1 MSYTF
6 SRRDFLKYSAL
17 TAVAVAGAGLLTGCE
32 IQDPNNPVIKKLG
45 YGTTLGTTGG
55 LLKSV
60 DTEGTTGVFTFTVKN
75 NSDAPLPM
83 DPNESFVVKVLD
95 KDGNSKWSNYFN
107 LSIEAVPGADGKV
120 PDILPQLPVR
130 TVGEYK
136 VHVPDYAGHAPN
148 PEDTLHPELRMTP
161 SVQASSSN
169 SPIFTFQPAP
179 LVRAFLTLLLGSLL

>member
-60 DTEGTTGVFTFTVKN
+60 DTEGTDGVFTFTVKN
-75 NSDAPLPM
+75 NSDAPLHMMP
-83 DPNESFVVKVLD
+83 PNELFTVEVLD
-95 KDGNSKWSNYFN
+95 AKGNRKWNNNFN
-107 LSIEAVPGADGKV
+107 LTIEAVPGEDGNV
-120 PDILPQLPVR
+120 PDILPELPAR

-136 VHVPDYAGHAPN
+136 VRVPFYASSAPTS
-148 PEDTLHPELRMTP
+148 EETLEFTFIPLPAKSPELRITWKILG
-161 SVQASSSN
+161 AD
-169 SPIFTFQPAP
+169 
-179 LVRAFLTLLLGSLL
+179 LVK

>member
-60 DTEGTTGVFTFTVKN
+60 DTEGTDCVFTFTVKN

-83 DPNESFVVKVLD
+83 TPSDIFTVKVLD
-95 KDGNSKWSNYFN
+95 AKGNRKWNNYFN
-107 LSIEAVPGADGKV
+107 LTIEAVPGEDGNA
-120 PDILPQLPVR
+120 PDILPELPPR

-136 VHVPDYAGHAPN
+136 VRVPFYASSAPTS
-148 PEDTLHPELRMTP
+148 EETLEFIFIPLPAKSPELRITWKILG
-161 SVQASSSN
+161 AD
-169 SPIFTFQPAP
+169 
-179 LVRAFLTLLLGSLL
+179 LVK

>member
-95 KDGNSKWSNYFN
+95 KDGNSKGSNYFN
-107 LSIEAVPGADGKV
+107 LSIEAVPGADGRA

-136 VHVPDYAGHAPN
+136 VHVPDYARFAPN
-148 PEDTLHPELRMTP
+148 SEDTLEFTYIPLPAKSPELRMTWKIP
-161 SVQASSSN
+161 GAD
-169 SPIFTFQPAP
+169 
-179 LVRAFLTLLLGSLL
+179 LVK

>member
-6 SRRDFLKYSAL
+6 SRRDFLKYSAM

-60 DTEGTTGVFTFTVKN
+60 DTEDTTGVFTFTVKN
-75 NSDAPLPM
+75 NSDAPLLM
-83 DPNESFVVKVLD
+83 DPKESFVVKVLD
-95 KDGNSKWSNYFN
+95 KDGNSKWSNDFN
-107 LSIEAVPGADGKV
+107 LSIEAVQGADGKV
-120 PDILPQLPVR
+120 PDILPELPAR

-136 VHVPDYAGHAPN
+136 VHVHDYAGHAPN
-148 PEDTLHPELRMTP
+148 PAETLEFTFIPRPAKSPELRITWKILG
-161 SVQASSSN
+161 AD
-169 SPIFTFQPAP
+169 
-179 LVRAFLTLLLGSLL
+179 LVK

>member
-6 SRRDFLKYSAL
+6 SRRDFLKYSAM

-75 NSDAPLPM
+75 NSDAPLRM
-83 DPNESFVVKVLD
+83 TPNDIFTVKVLD
-95 KDGNSKWSNYFN
+95 ATGKTKWSNYFN
-107 LSIEAVPGADGKV
+107 LSIKAVLGE
-120 PDILPQLPVR
+120 DILPELPPR

-136 VHVPDYAGHAPN
+136 VHVPDYAEHAPN
-148 PEDTLHPELRMTP
+148 PEDTLEFIYIPNPAKSPELRITWKIP
-161 SVQASSSN
+161 GADLVKSN
-169 SPIFTFQPAP
+169 EST
-179 LVRAFLTLLLGSLL
+179 GK

>member
-6 SRRDFLKYSAL
+6 SRRDFLKYSAM

-75 NSDAPLPM
+75 NSDAPLRM
-83 DPNESFVVKVLD
+83 TPNDIFTVKVLD
-95 KDGNSKWSNYFN
+95 ATGKTKWSNDFN
-107 LSIEAVPGADGKV
+107 LSIKAVLGEDGKA
-120 PDILPQLPVR
+120 PDILPELPPR

-148 PEDTLHPELRMTP
+148 PEDTLEFIYIPNPAKSPELRITWKIP
-161 SVQASSSN
+161 GADLVKSN
-169 SPIFTFQPAP
+169 EST
-179 LVRAFLTLLLGSLL
+179 GK

>member
-6 SRRDFLKYSAL
+6 SRRDFLKYSAM

-75 NSDAPLPM
+75 NSDAPLLM
-83 DPNESFVVKVLD
+83 DPKESFVVKVLD

-120 PDILPQLPVR
+120 PDILPELPAR

-136 VHVPDYAGHAPN
+136 VHVPDYAGYAPN
-148 PEDTLHPELRMTP
+148 PEDTLEFIFIPRPANQPELRITWKIP
-161 SVQASSSN
+161 GTDLVKSN
-169 SPIFTFQPAP
+169 EST
-179 LVRAFLTLLLGSLL
+179 GK

>member
-60 DTEGTTGVFTFTVKN
+60 DTEGTDGVFTFTVKN

-83 DPNESFVVKVLD
+83 TPSDIFTVKVLD
-95 KDGNSKWSNYFN
+95 AKGNRKWNNYFN
-107 LSIEAVPGADGKV
+107 LTIEAVPGEDGNA
-120 PDILPQLPVR
+120 PDILPELPPR

-136 VHVPDYAGHAPN
+136 VRVPFYASSAPTS
-148 PEDTLHPELRMTP
+148 EETLEFIFIPLPAKSPELRITWKILG
-161 SVQASSSN
+161 AD
-169 SPIFTFQPAP
+169 
-179 LVRAFLTLLLGSLL
+179 LVK

>member
-60 DTEGTTGVFTFTVKN
+60 DTEGTDGVFTFTVKN

-83 DPNESFVVKVLD
+83 TPYELFTVKVLD
-95 KDGNSKWSNYFN
+95 AEGNRKWNNNFN
-107 LSIEAVPGADGKV
+107 LTIEAVPGADGKV
-120 PDILPQLPVR
+120 PDILTNLPPR

-136 VHVPDYAGHAPN
+136 VHVPDYARFAPG
-148 PEDTLHPELRMTP
+148 PEDTLEFTYIPNPAKSPELRMTWKILG
-161 SVQASSSN
+161 AD
-169 SPIFTFQPAP
+169 
-179 LVRAFLTLLLGSLL
+179 LVK

>member
-60 DTEGTTGVFTFTVKN
+60 DTEGTDGVFTFTVKN
-75 NSDAPLPM
+75 SSDAPLRMTP
-83 DPNESFVVKVLD
+83 PIELFTVEVLD
-95 KDGNSKWSNYFN
+95 AKGNRKWNNNFN
-107 LSIEAVPGADGKV
+107 LTIEAVLGEDGKV
-120 PDILPQLPVR
+120 PEILPELPPR

-136 VHVPDYAGHAPN
+136 VRVPLYASSAPG
-148 PEDTLHPELRMTP
+148 PEDTLEFIYIPNPAKSPQLRITWKILG
-161 SVQASSSN
+161 AD
-169 SPIFTFQPAP
+169 
-179 LVRAFLTLLLGSLL
+179 LVKSGENTGK

>member
-60 DTEGTTGVFTFTVKN
+60 DTEGTDGVFTFTVKN
-75 NSDAPLPM
+75 NSDAPLRMTTPI
-83 DPNESFVVKVLD
+83 ELFTVEVLD
-95 KDGNSKWSNYFN
+95 AKGNRKWNNNFN
-107 LSIEAVPGADGKV
+107 LTIEAVPGADGKV
-120 PDILPQLPVR
+120 PDILYELPAR

-136 VHVPDYAGHAPN
+136 VRVPLYASFAPN
-148 PEDTLHPELRMTP
+148 PEETLEFTFIPRPAKSPELRITWKILG
-161 SVQASSSN
+161 AD
-169 SPIFTFQPAP
+169 
-179 LVRAFLTLLLGSLL
+179 LVK

>member
-6 SRRDFLKYSAL
+6 SRRDFLKYSAM

-60 DTEGTTGVFTFTVKN
+60 DTEGTDGVFTFTVKN
-75 NSDAPLPM
+75 NSDAPLRM
-83 DPNESFVVKVLD
+83 TPNDIFTVKVLD
-95 KDGNSKWSNYFN
+95 AKGNRKWNNNFN
-107 LSIEAVPGADGKV
+107 LTIEAVLGEDGKA
-120 PDILPQLPVR
+120 PDILPELPPR

-136 VHVPDYAGHAPN
+136 VHVPDYAGYAPGL
-148 PEDTLHPELRMTP
+148 EDTLEFTYIPLPAKSPGLRMTWKIP
-161 SVQASSSN
+161 GAD
-169 SPIFTFQPAP
+169 
-179 LVRAFLTLLLGSLL
+179 LVK

>member
-6 SRRDFLKYSAL
+6 SRRDFLKYSAM

-60 DTEGTTGVFTFTVKN
+60 DTEGTDGVFTFTVKN
-75 NSDAPLPM
+75 NSDAPLRM
-83 DPNESFVVKVLD
+83 TPNDIFTVKVLD
-95 KDGNSKWSNYFN
+95 AKGNRKWNNNFN
-107 LSIEAVPGADGKV
+107 LTIEAVLGEDGKA
-120 PDILPQLPVR
+120 PDILPELPPR

-136 VHVPDYAGHAPN
+136 VHVPNYAGYAPG
-148 PEDTLHPELRMTP
+148 PEDTLEFTYIPLPAKSPELRMTWKIP
-161 SVQASSSN
+161 GAD
-169 SPIFTFQPAP
+169 
-179 LVRAFLTLLLGSLL
+179 LVK

>member
-6 SRRDFLKYSAL
+6 SRRDFLKYSAM

-60 DTEGTTGVFTFTVKN
+60 DTEGTDGVFTFTVKN

-95 KDGNSKWSNYFN
+95 KDGNSKWSNCFN

-136 VHVPDYAGHAPN
+136 VHVPDYAGYAPG
-148 PEDTLHPELRMTP
+148 PEDTLEFTYIPNPAKSPQLRMTWKILG
-161 SVQASSSN
+161 AD
-169 SPIFTFQPAP
+169 
-179 LVRAFLTLLLGSLL
+179 LVK

>member
-6 SRRDFLKYSAL
+6 SRRDFLKYSAM

-60 DTEGTTGVFTFTVKN
+60 NTEGTDGVFTFTVKN
-75 NSDAPLPM
+75 SSDAPLRMTP
-83 DPNESFVVKVLD
+83 PIELFTVEVLD
-95 KDGNSKWSNYFN
+95 AKGNRKLNNNFN
-107 LSIEAVPGADGKV
+107 LTIEAVLGEDGKV
-120 PDILPQLPVR
+120 PEILPELPPR

-136 VHVPDYAGHAPN
+136 VRVPLYASSAPG
-148 PEDTLHPELRMTP
+148 PEDTLEFTYTPNPAKSPELRMTWKIP
-161 SVQASSSN
+161 GAD
-169 SPIFTFQPAP
+169 
-179 LVRAFLTLLLGSLL
+179 LVK

>member
-6 SRRDFLKYSAL
+6 SRRDFLKYSAM

-75 NSDAPLPM
+75 NSDAPLLM
-83 DPNESFVVKVLD
+83 DPKESFVVKVLD

-107 LSIEAVPGADGKV
+107 LSIEAVQGADGKV

-136 VHVPDYAGHAPN
+136 VHVPDYAWYAPTL
-148 PEDTLHPELRMTP
+148 EDTLEFTFIPRPAKSPELRMTWKIP
-161 SVQASSSN
+161 GADLVKSN
-169 SPIFTFQPAP
+169 ENT
-179 LVRAFLTLLLGSLL
+179 GK

>member
-6 SRRDFLKYSAL
+6 SRRDFLKYSAM

-107 LSIEAVPGADGKV
+107 LSIEAVPGADSKV

-136 VHVPDYAGHAPN
+136 VHVPDYARFAPN
-148 PEDTLHPELRMTP
+148 SEDTLEFTYIPLPAKSPALRMTWKIP
-161 SVQASSSN
+161 GAD
-169 SPIFTFQPAP
+169 
-179 LVRAFLTLLLGSLL
+179 LVK

>member
-6 SRRDFLKYSAL
+6 SRRDFLKYSAM

-75 NSDAPLPM
+75 NSDAPLLM
-83 DPNESFVVKVLD
+83 DPKESFVVKVLD

-107 LSIEAVPGADGKV
+107 LSIEAVQGADGKV
-120 PDILPQLPVR
+120 PDILPQLPAR

-136 VHVPDYAGHAPN
+136 VHVPDYARHAPN
-148 PEDTLHPELRMTP
+148 PEETLEFTFIPRPAKSPELRITWKI
-161 SVQASSSN
+161 SGADLVKSN
-169 SPIFTFQPAP
+169 EGT
-179 LVRAFLTLLLGSLL
+179 GK

>member
-6 SRRDFLKYSAL
+6 SRRDFLKYSAM

-75 NSDAPLPM
+75 NSDAPLRM
-83 DPNESFVVKVLD
+83 TPNDIFTVKVLD
-95 KDGNSKWSNYFN
+95 ATGKTKWSNYFN
-107 LSIEAVPGADGKV
+107 LSIKAVLGEDGKA
-120 PDILPQLPVR
+120 PDILPELPPR

-148 PEDTLHPELRMTP
+148 PEDTLEFTYTPNPAKSPELRMTWKIP
-161 SVQASSSN
+161 GAD
-169 SPIFTFQPAP
+169 
-179 LVRAFLTLLLGSLL
+179 LVK

>member
-6 SRRDFLKYSAL
+6 SRRDFLKYSAM

-83 DPNESFVVKVLD
+83 TPNDIFTVKVLD
-95 KDGNSKWSNYFN
+95 AKGNRKWNNNFN
-107 LSIEAVPGADGKV
+107 LTIEAVPGADGKV

-136 VHVPDYAGHAPN
+136 VHVPDYAGYAPG
-148 PEDTLHPELRMTP
+148 PEDTLEFTYIPLPAKSPELRMTWKIP
-161 SVQASSSN
+161 GAD
-169 SPIFTFQPAP
+169 
-179 LVRAFLTLLLGSLL
+179 LVK

>member
-6 SRRDFLKYSAL
+6 SRRDFLKYSAM

-60 DTEGTTGVFTFTVKN
+60 ATEGTTGVFTFTVKN
-75 NSDAPLPM
+75 NSDAPLLM
-83 DPNESFVVKVLD
+83 DPKESFVVKVLD
-95 KDGNSKWSNYFN
+95 KDGNSKWSNYFD
-107 LSIEAVPGADGKV
+107 LSIEAVQGADGKV
-120 PDILPQLPVR
+120 PDILPELPAR

-136 VHVPDYAGHAPN
+136 VHVPDYVGHAPN
-148 PEDTLHPELRMTP
+148 LEETLEFTFIPRPAKSPELRITWKILG
-161 SVQASSSN
+161 AD
-169 SPIFTFQPAP
+169 
-179 LVRAFLTLLLGSLL
+179 LVK

>member
-6 SRRDFLKYSAL
+6 SRRDFLKYSAM

-60 DTEGTTGVFTFTVKN
+60 DTEGTDGVFTFTVKN
-75 NSDAPLPM
+75 NSDAPLRM
-83 DPNESFVVKVLD
+83 TPNDIFTVKVLD
-95 KDGNSKWSNYFN
+95 AKGNRKWNNNFN
-107 LSIEAVPGADGKV
+107 LTIEAVPGEDGNA
-120 PDILPQLPVR
+120 PDILPELPPR

-136 VHVPDYAGHAPN
+136 VHVPDYAGYAPG
-148 PEDTLHPELRMTP
+148 PEDTLEFTYIPNPAKSPELRMTWKI
-161 SVQASSSN
+161 SGAD
-169 SPIFTFQPAP
+169 
-179 LVRAFLTLLLGSLL
+179 LVK

>member
-6 SRRDFLKYSAL
+6 SRRDFLKYSAM

-75 NSDAPLPM
+75 NSDAHLRM
-83 DPNESFVVKVLD
+83 TPNDIFTVKVLD
-95 KDGNSKWSNYFN
+95 ATGKTKWSNYFN
-107 LSIEAVPGADGKV
+107 LSIKAVLGEDGKA
-120 PDILPQLPVR
+120 PDILPDLPPR

-148 PEDTLHPELRMTP
+148 PEDTLEFIYIPNPAKSPELRITWKI
-161 SVQASSSN
+161 SGADLVKSN
-169 SPIFTFQPAP
+169 EGT
-179 LVRAFLTLLLGSLL
+179 GK

>member
-6 SRRDFLKYSAL
+6 SRRDFLKYSAM

-60 DTEGTTGVFTFTVKN
+60 DKDSTTGNGVFTFTVKN
-75 NSDAPLPM
+75 NSDAPLHM
-83 DPNESFVVKVLD
+83 ATPNESFVVKVLD

-120 PDILPQLPVR
+120 PDILPELPVR

-136 VHVPDYAGHAPN
+136 VRVPLYASSAPG
-148 PEDTLHPELRMTP
+148 PEDTLEFTYIPNPAKSPELRITWKIP
-161 SVQASSSN
+161 GADLVKSN
-169 SPIFTFQPAP
+169 EST
-179 LVRAFLTLLLGSLL
+179 GK

>member
-6 SRRDFLKYSAL
+6 SRRDFLKYSAM

-75 NSDAPLPM
+75 NSDAPLRM
-83 DPNESFVVKVLD
+83 TPNDIFTVKVLD
-95 KDGNSKWSNYFN
+95 ATGKTKWSNYFN
-107 LSIEAVPGADGKV
+107 LSIKAVLGEDGKA
-120 PDILPQLPVR
+120 PDILPELPPR

-148 PEDTLHPELRMTP
+148 PEDTLEFIFIPRPANQPELRITWKIP
-161 SVQASSSN
+161 GTDLVKSN
-169 SPIFTFQPAP
+169 EST
-179 LVRAFLTLLLGSLL
+179 GK

>member
-6 SRRDFLKYSAL
+6 SRRDFLKYSAM

-75 NSDAPLPM
+75 NSDAPLLM
-83 DPNESFVVKVLD
+83 DPKESFVVKVLD

-107 LSIEAVPGADGKV
+107 LSIEAVQGADGKV
-120 PDILPQLPVR
+120 PDILTNLPPR

-136 VHVPDYAGHAPN
+136 VHVPDYAGYAPG
-148 PEDTLHPELRMTP
+148 PEDTLEFTYIPLPAKSPELRMTWKIP
-161 SVQASSSN
+161 GAD
-169 SPIFTFQPAP
+169 
-179 LVRAFLTLLLGSLL
+179 LVK

>member
-60 DTEGTTGVFTFTVKN
+60 NTEGTDGVFTFTVKN
-75 NSDAPLPM
+75 SSDALLRMTPPIELFTV
-83 DPNESFVVKVLD
+83 EVLD
-95 KDGNSKWSNYFN
+95 AKGNRKWNNNFN
-107 LSIEAVPGADGKV
+107 LTIEAVLGEDGKV
-120 PDILPQLPVR
+120 PEILPELPLR

-136 VHVPDYAGHAPN
+136 VRVPLYASSAPG
-148 PEDTLHPELRMTP
+148 PEDTLEFTYTPNPAKSPGLRMTWKIP
-161 SVQASSSN
+161 GAD
-169 SPIFTFQPAP
+169 
-179 LVRAFLTLLLGSLL
+179 LVK

>member
-6 SRRDFLKYSAL
+6 SRRDFLKYSAM

-60 DTEGTTGVFTFTVKN
+60 DTEVTDGVFTFTVKN
-75 NSDAPLPM
+75 NSDAPLRM
-83 DPNESFVVKVLD
+83 TPNDIFTVKVLD
-95 KDGNSKWSNYFN
+95 AKGNRKWNNNFN
-107 LSIEAVPGADGKV
+107 LTIEAVLGEDGKA
-120 PDILPQLPVR
+120 PDILPELPPR

-136 VHVPDYAGHAPN
+136 VHVPDYAGYAPG
-148 PEDTLHPELRMTP
+148 PEDTLEFTYIPLPAKSPELRMTWKIP
-161 SVQASSSN
+161 GAD
-169 SPIFTFQPAP
+169 
-179 LVRAFLTLLLGSLL
+179 LVK

>member
-60 DTEGTTGVFTFTVKN
+60 DTEGTDGVFTFTVKN
-75 NSDAPLPM
+75 SSDAPLRMTP
-83 DPNESFVVKVLD
+83 PIELFTVEVLD
-95 KDGNSKWSNYFN
+95 AKGNRKWNNNFN
-107 LSIEAVPGADGKV
+107 LTIEAVLGEDGKV

-148 PEDTLHPELRMTP
+148 PEDTLEFTYIPLPAKSPELRMTWKILGADL
-161 SVQASSSN
+161 VKSN
-169 SPIFTFQPAP
+169 EST
-179 LVRAFLTLLLGSLL
+179 GK

>member
-60 DTEGTTGVFTFTVKN
+60 DTEGTDGVFTFTVKN
-75 NSDAPLPM
+75 NSDAPLRM
-83 DPNESFVVKVLD
+83 TPNDIFTVKVLD
-95 KDGNSKWSNYFN
+95 AKGNSKWNNNFS
-107 LSIEAVPGADGKV
+107 LTIEAVRGEDGKA
-120 PDILPQLPVR
+120 PDILPELPPR

-136 VHVPDYAGHAPN
+136 VRVPFYASFAPTF
-148 PEDTLHPELRMTP
+148 EETLEFTFIPLPAKSPELRITWKILG
-161 SVQASSSN
+161 AD
-169 SPIFTFQPAP
+169 
-179 LVRAFLTLLLGSLL
+179 LVK

>member
-6 SRRDFLKYSAL
+6 SRRDFLKYSAM

-75 NSDAPLPM
+75 NSDAPLLM
-83 DPNESFVVKVLD
+83 DPKESFVVKVLD
-95 KDGNSKWSNYFN
+95 KDGNSKWSNCFD
-107 LSIEAVPGADGKV
+107 LSIEAVQGADGKA
-120 PDILPQLPVR
+120 PDILPELPPR

-136 VHVPDYAGHAPN
+136 VHVPNYAGHAPN
-148 PEDTLHPELRMTP
+148 SEDTLEFIYIPNRAKSPERRITWKIPGADL
-161 SVQASSSN
+161 VKSN
-169 SPIFTFQPAP
+169 EST
-179 LVRAFLTLLLGSLL
+179 GK

>member
-6 SRRDFLKYSAL
+6 SRRDFLKYSAM

-75 NSDAPLPM
+75 NSDAPLRM
-83 DPNESFVVKVLD
+83 TPNDIFTVKVLD
-95 KDGNSKWSNYFN
+95 ATGKTKWSNYFN
-107 LSIEAVPGADGKV
+107 LSIKAVLGEDGKA
-120 PDILPQLPVR
+120 PDILPELPPR

-136 VHVPDYAGHAPN
+136 VHVPDYAEHAPN
-148 PEDTLHPELRMTP
+148 PEDTLEFTFIPRPAKSPELRITWKILG
-161 SVQASSSN
+161 AD
-169 SPIFTFQPAP
+169 
-179 LVRAFLTLLLGSLL
+179 LVK

>member
-6 SRRDFLKYSAL
+6 SRRDFLKYSAM

-75 NSDAPLPM
+75 NSDAPLRM
-83 DPNESFVVKVLD
+83 TPNDIFTVKVLD
-95 KDGNSKWSNYFN
+95 ATGKTKWSNYFN
-107 LSIEAVPGADGKV
+107 LSIKAVLGEDGKA
-120 PDILPQLPVR
+120 PDILPELPPR

-148 PEDTLHPELRMTP
+148 PEETLEFTFIPRPAKSPELRITWKIP
-161 SVQASSSN
+161 GADLVKSN
-169 SPIFTFQPAP
+169 EST
-179 LVRAFLTLLLGSLL
+179 GK

>member
-6 SRRDFLKYSAL
+6 SRRDFLKYSAM

-60 DTEGTTGVFTFTVKN
+60 DLDGTAGVFTFTVKN
-75 NSDAPLPM
+75 NSDAPLHM
-83 DPNESFVVKVLD
+83 ATPNERFVVKVLD

-107 LSIEAVPGADGKV
+107 LTIEAVPGADGKV

-136 VHVPDYAGHAPN
+136 VHVPDYAGHAPG
-148 PEDTLHPELRMTP
+148 PEDTLEFTFIPRPAKSPELRITWKILG
-161 SVQASSSN
+161 AD
-169 SPIFTFQPAP
+169 
-179 LVRAFLTLLLGSLL
+179 LVK

>member
-6 SRRDFLKYSAL
+6 SRRDFLKYSAM

-107 LSIEAVPGADGKV
+107 LSIEAVPGADSKV

-136 VHVPDYAGHAPN
+136 VRVPLYASSAPG
-148 PEDTLHPELRMTP
+148 PEDTLEFTYIPLPAKSPELRMTWKILGADL
-161 SVQASSSN
+161 VKSN
-169 SPIFTFQPAP
+169 EST
-179 LVRAFLTLLLGSLL
+179 GK

>member
-6 SRRDFLKYSAL
+6 SRRDFLKYSAM

-75 NSDAPLPM
+75 NSDAPLLM
-83 DPNESFVVKVLD
+83 DPKESFVVKVLD

-107 LSIEAVPGADGKV
+107 LSIEAVQGADGKV
-120 PDILPQLPVR
+120 PDILPELPAR

-136 VHVPDYAGHAPN
+136 VHDPDYAGHAPN
-148 PEDTLHPELRMTP
+148 REETLEFTFIPRPAKSPELRITWKILG
-161 SVQASSSN
+161 AD
-169 SPIFTFQPAP
+169 
-179 LVRAFLTLLLGSLL
+179 LVK